1 MTTTRC
7 TLTVRYAE
15 TDAQGIVHHS
25 NYLVWF
31 EEGRSDFLRQQGVN
45 YTDVEKAGYFIVV
58 VDAQLRY
65 KSPAFYEDRL
75 CIETTLEK
83 FRGKVLEFSYRVLN
97 QDERLLAEGRT
108 VHMVIGKDRR
118 PVSLPEGMLPRT

>member
-1 MTTTRC
+1 M
-7 TLTVRYAE
+7 
-15 TDAQGIVHHS
+15 
-25 NYLVWF
+25 
-31 EEGRSDFLRQQGVN
+31 N

-97 QDERLLAEGRT
+97 QDERLLAGGRT
-108 VHMVIGKDRR
+108 RITSYNVCYTKLLRYLRFGGAQRR
-118 PVSLPEGMLPRT
+118 REVFLHQLQAARETGEQRLQR